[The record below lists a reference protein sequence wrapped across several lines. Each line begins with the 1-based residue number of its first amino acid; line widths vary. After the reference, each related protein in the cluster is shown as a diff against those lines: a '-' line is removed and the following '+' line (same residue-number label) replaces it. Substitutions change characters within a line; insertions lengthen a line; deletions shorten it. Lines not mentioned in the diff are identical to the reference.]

1 MVNLFELIR
10 LSFLPLFLPSSI
22 WPLLPYGQGGFL
34 LELIMF
40 AVLRHV
46 RLLCTGTEHGF
57 LAAAVPVRTSWP
69 WFGSRFPSWTV
80 GHWSKT
86 LLSRQCAP
94 APEPP
99 ALPAFLCKEKEL
111 QAHVWLCTFPSQE
124 VGTWGWVVCR
134 AGLFPTAGLVLI
146 SGPPISLSFV
156 KTNKQK
162 TIMLLPR
169 RIMLSSQRVLW
180 YWWMAPAR
188 DFMLPWCD
196 AGSWGSRR
204 NTTCPETCNMFIRVC
219 SARDTELACLFLCRK
234 LIAYSFHAH
243 LNPEI
248 DVDFWTWFLCWG
260 DYSAATIALP
270 VKWISWFF
278 SCLSLEKP
286 RSCLCFVIEATS
298 LFSLGLCISLT
309 VRFRPY
315 LFYWNCM

>member
-1 MVNLFELIR
+1 MKSAHGILKWWISELIH
-10 LSFLPLFLPSSI
+10 LSFLPLFLPSPI
-22 WPLLPYGQGGFL
+22 GPLLPYRQRGFL
-34 LELIMF
+34 LEFIMF
-40 AVLRHV
+40 ALLRHV

-57 LAAAVPVRTSWP
+57 LPAAVPVCTSWP

-86 LLSRQCAP
+86 PLSRQCAP

-99 ALPAFLCKEKEL
+99 GTSSFPLQRGGTAGTCVAVRVPEPGGGHTGLGCVQGWPGAHLWPSDLLVLCRNIALP
-111 QAHVWLCTFPSQE
+111 P
-124 VGTWGWVVCR
+124 GGMR
-134 AGLFPTAGLVLI
+134 
-146 SGPPISLSFV
+146 
-156 KTNKQK
+156 
-162 TIMLLPR
+162 
-169 RIMLSSQRVLW
+169 LSSQRVLW
-180 YWWMAPAR
+180 CWWMAPAR

-204 NTTCPETCNMFIRVC
+204 NATCPETCNMFIRVC

-248 DVDFWTWFLCWG
+248 DVDFWTWFLCWD
-260 DYSAATIALP
+260 DYSAATTALP
-270 VKWISWFF
+270 VKWIPWFF

-309 VRFRPY
+309 VRFRPC